1 MRRLLALGLLAAGLI
16 GSLAGC
22 GVVSGAA
29 SVAGTAVSVTGKAV
43 ETAADVVT
51 APIR

>member
-1 MRRLLALGLLAAGLI
+1 MTRLALLALTL
-16 GSLAGC
+16 SFLAGC

-29 SVAGTAVSVTGKAV
+29 SVAGMAVSVTTTVVG
-43 ETAADVVT
+43 TAADVVT

>member
-1 MRRLLALGLLAAGLI
+1 MTRLLLALSMATVTACL
-16 GSLAGC
+16 LAGC

-29 SVAGTAVSVTGKAV
+29 SVAGTAVSVTGSAV
-43 ETAADVVT
+43 STAADIVT

>member
-22 GVVSGAA
+22 GVVSGVA

>member
-1 MRRLLALGLLAAGLI
+1 MMTRWVLLVCVSTL
-16 GSLAGC
+16 LAGC

-29 SVAGTAVSVTGKAV
+29 SVAGTAVSLAGTAV
-43 ETAADVVT
+43 ETTADVVT

>member
-1 MRRLLALGLLAAGLI
+1 MVRWIVLLCVSSA
-16 GSLAGC
+16 LAGC

-29 SVAGTAVSVTGKAV
+29 SVAGAAVSVTSTAV

-51 APIR
+51 YPVR